1 MITNTLKL
9 FRKSLA
15 FHFLWSLSISLFSQQ
30 SIEEV
35 RLRPPGS
42 VVTTTGTATSGP
54 EYGQLRYL
62 QDNNAGIA
70 AYGSLL
76 DAIVD
81 GDSILITGVLS
92 KYRGELQISP
102 VFSIQMISGGHQT
115 KIVSLDNL
123 ADSSF
128 PLYESR
134 RTVFTCVGIASCEA
148 SLEEGWYIL
157 YDQQG
162 NTARLQLSGSE
173 QAIGFPI
180 RNSPITVEGIWTKF
194 EDQYQLKCRQISDAA
209 EGDCHYISPPQLSY
223 NDHIPHLLWLLVGK
237 EGSEVWIDDG
247 HQNYIMAFGP
257 TTGAVEAAPDFLA
270 PGILYTARLTQ
281 LDSTGTFYHSIPIY
295 FSVPSPDT
303 SPIEILFNRSV
314 NSSFSDGSH
323 PLATGSSVIEADI
336 IDRIDHVVSTLDIAM
351 YNTTR
356 NSIVQAVSRAAQ
368 RGVQVR
374 YIADDETSNSALDGV
389 LPFPVLFRGGDG
401 IMHNK
406 IVIADADDVDSA
418 WVWAG
423 STNFSSNQLS
433 SDPNHAYVIHDSG
446 MAKNY
451 EKEFNEMWG
460 QQPDQDTGRFGDFK
474 TNNTSHVFQVG
485 DVMIESYFS
494 PSDETNCHILE
505 ALQSTD
511 HHIEIALLL
520 LTSED
525 LIDEI
530 ISLYQGGIQVRV
542 ILEDE
547 ASSSEAV
554 ALLKQAGVPL
564 VTHDFSPIFHHKYA
578 VIDEGFLQSDPQVI
592 SGSHNWTWSADNIND
607 ENLLIFHDQSIANI
621 FRQEYEARWAELNT
635 TSTSEYTKDS
645 LLIYPNPASSY
656 VDINNPSDQPCM
668 VELIDVN
675 GRIVEMAKMDSKEVT
690 RIDISDL
697 PAGTYI
703 ISFHWPEHQSNQ
715 RLIILR

>member
-1 MITNTLKL
+1 
-9 FRKSLA
+9 
-15 FHFLWSLSISLFSQQ
+15 
-30 SIEEV
+30 
-35 RLRPPGS
+35 
-42 VVTTTGTATSGP
+42 
-54 EYGQLRYL
+54 
-62 QDNNAGIA
+62 
-70 AYGSLL
+70 
-76 DAIVD
+76 
-81 GDSILITGVLS
+81 
-92 KYRGELQISP
+92 
-102 VFSIQMISGGHQT
+102 
-115 KIVSLDNL
+115 
-123 ADSSF
+123 
-128 PLYESR
+128 
-134 RTVFTCVGIASCEA
+134 
-148 SLEEGWYIL
+148 
-157 YDQQG
+157 
-162 NTARLQLSGSE
+162 
-173 QAIGFPI
+173 
-180 RNSPITVEGIWTKF
+180 
-194 EDQYQLKCRQISDAA
+194 
-209 EGDCHYISPPQLSY
+209 
-223 NDHIPHLLWLLVGK
+223 
-237 EGSEVWIDDG
+237 
-247 HQNYIMAFGP
+247 
-257 TTGAVEAAPDFLA
+257 
-270 PGILYTARLTQ
+270 
-281 LDSTGTFYHSIPIY
+281 
-295 FSVPSPDT
+295 
-303 SPIEILFNRSV
+303 
-314 NSSFSDGSH
+314 
-323 PLATGSSVIEADI
+323 
-336 IDRIDHVVSTLDIAM
+336 
-351 YNTTR
+351 
-356 NSIVQAVSRAAQ
+356 
-368 RGVQVR
+368 
-374 YIADDETSNSALDGV
+374 
-389 LPFPVLFRGGDG
+389 
-401 IMHNK
+401 MHNK